1 MIEITIPG
9 RGNYRLRHLV
19 VDLNGTIA
27 LDGKILE
34 GVEERLQRLNKFL
47 DVFIVTA
54 DTFGSASELK
64 EKLQTEIHLVEKGRE
79 DAQKLALV
87 EKLGKEETVSIGNGS
102 NDVSMLRESVIGICV
117 LGREGASAE
126 AIMNSDLIVSE
137 INDALDLLLNP
148 KRLVATL
155 RR

>member
-34 GVEERLQRLNKFL
+34 GVEERLQRLNKVL
-47 DVFIVTA
+47 DVFVVTA
-54 DTFGSASELK
+54 DTFGNASELK
-64 EKLQTEIHLVEKGRE
+64 EKLQAEIHLVEKGRE

-102 NDVSMLRESVIGICV
+102 NDVSMLKESVMGICV